1 MSNSSAPSQT
11 VLRRIDPAR
20 NKARFYCL
28 SLQPTLFGEV
38 SVVRAWGR
46 IGTRG
51 RMKIDSFPSGEGAS
65 AALARIEKI
74 KRKRGYRG

>member
-20 NKARFYCL
+20 NMARFYCL

>member
-1 MSNSSAPSQT
+1 MTIRLANQT
-11 VLRRIDPAR
+11 ILRRVDPAR
-20 NKARFYCL
+20 NMARSYCL

-51 RMKIDSFPSGEGAS
+51 RMKIDSYPTGEGA
-65 AALARIEKI
+65 AAAFARLEKA
-74 KRKRGYRG
+74 KRRRGYQD